1 MPGTLLLFEDSPTQ
15 AAQFKVHFENL
26 GYTVLS
32 ALDGVEGGKLLQKS
46 MADGK
51 TPNLI
56 ILDFLLP
63 QEDGASICRR
73 LKANP
78 ETKSIP
84 VLIFSGEN
92 KLRFMNEAY
101 DAGADYYVVK
111 GREGL
116 RTLELL
122 IDSILVRQLRQ
133 VRRGKPGTTNLNTPT
148 TSLAS

>member
-1 MPGTLLLFEDSPTQ
+1 MTKTLLLLEDSPTQ
-15 AAQFKVHFENL
+15 AAQFKVHFEGL
-26 GYTVLS
+26 GYSVLT
-32 ALDGVEGGKLLQKS
+32 ALNGPDGVALLRKLVSEGN
-46 MADGK
+46 

-63 QEDGASICRR
+63 GEDGATICRK
-73 LKANP
+73 LKADP
-78 ETKSIP
+78 EVKAIP

-122 IDSILVRQLRQ
+122 IDSILIRQTRQ
-133 VRRGKPGTTNLNTPT
+133 ARRTRPT
-148 TSLAS
+148 SVNMTAPLAS